1 MKKILVKIS
10 VSIFCITSIARVYA
24 EDGLNLEMAF
34 FKLNKEVKVL
44 NEKIL
49 TLKEDNE
56 RIREGQ
62 RLNNEKISEL
72 FEILEL
78 KLTESKKEKVILKS
92 DEEKKAFKLYSDG
105 RSQFVGGNY
114 NIAIN
119 SLKSYLATFPY
130 AANIEDSKLWLGRA
144 YFANESYLKSKS
156 AFISFQFNGE
166 VSHNQDHPK
175 YADSLYE
182 LSRVLIELK
191 ETNDAKLL
199 LSKMI
204 KEYPDHALLNK
215 AVQLLE
221 KL

>member
-10 VSIFCITSIARVYA
+10 VSIFCITSIVRVYA

-78 KLTESKKEKVILKS
+78 KLIESKKEKIILKS
-92 DEEKKAFKLYSDG
+92 DEEKK
-105 RSQFVGGNY
+105 
-114 NIAIN
+114 
-119 SLKSYLATFPY
+119 SL
-130 AANIEDSKLWLGRA
+130 
-144 YFANESYLKSKS
+144 
-156 AFISFQFNGE
+156 
-166 VSHNQDHPK
+166 
-175 YADSLYE
+175 
-182 LSRVLIELK
+182 
-191 ETNDAKLL
+191 
-199 LSKMI
+199 
-204 KEYPDHALLNK
+204 
-215 AVQLLE
+215 
-221 KL
+221 